1 LAGALYLRLNEDN
14 PEPSKLIKISAA
26 LQDGAIIGYPTDTAY
41 GLGCCINKP
50 KSFDRIARIKE
61 TKTSELRLSIVFDSL
76 QHLSDYTRPIP
87 TSVYRILKKLLPGA
101 YTFIIEANNKVPKVF
116 NYKRTHVGIRI
127 PDNAIARAIVTE
139 NMAPIVTT
147 SAPWPSDDYSM
158 DPAELYDQLKDK
170 VDVFIDG
177 GYCNNLKS
185 SVIEVSS
192 EGLFNVIRE
201 GAGDV
206 SIFG

>member
-1 LAGALYLRLNEDN
+1 MAGALYLRINEDN
-14 PEPSKLIKISAA
+14 PEPAKLSRIASA
-26 LQDGAIIGYPTDTAY
+26 LQEGAIIAYPTDTAY
-41 GLGCCINKP
+41 GIGCCINKP

-61 TKTSELRLSIVFDSL
+61 TPANELKLSIVFDNL

-87 TSVYRILKKLLPGA
+87 TSVYRVLKKMLPGA

-127 PDNAIARAIVTE
+127 PDNTIARAIVTE
-139 NMAPIVTT
+139 NKAPIVTT
-147 SAPWPSDDYSM
+147 SVPWPSDDYSI
-158 DPAELYDQLKDK
+158 DPSELFEQLKDK

-185 SVIEVSS
+185 TVVEVSPD
-192 EGLFNVIRE
+192 GTFMVIRE